1 MFKMELEYKQGV
13 LFARLKGILNKKGSN
28 KINNYLN
35 SVIKKHDIKYL
46 VYNFKELKM
55 IDESGVNAIINSKRY
70 IKENKGTI
78 KVCNTIGYF
87 EYLRKYLK
95 LNKISN
101 ELEVYK
107 EMEVL

>member
-1 MFKMELEYKQGV
+1 MFKMELEYKKGV
-13 LFARLKGILNKKGSN
+13 LFARLKGTLNRRGSF

-35 SVIKKHDIKYL
+35 SVIKKHNIKYL
-46 VYNFKELKM
+46 VYNFKDLKM
-55 IDESGVNAIINSKRY
+55 IDEVGVNAIINSKRK

-78 KVCNTIGYF
+78 KVCNTFGYF

-95 LNKISN
+95 LKKIDN
-101 ELEVYK
+101 ELEVYR